1 VTVTV
6 NNLKSKTIQTEGETT
21 EFERVFQENWNRVYA
36 VICRIVGDPAQAE
49 DLALETFL
57 RLYRRPPRT
66 GINLQGWL
74 YRVATNLGLNQIRS
88 RKRREQYEIEA
99 GKISLETSPPANPDV
114 TVERAEERQRV
125 RHALAQIKPRS
136 ARILVLRHSG
146 LSYAEVAAA
155 EGVSPK
161 SVGTLVARA
170 EQEFEQR
177 YRSMEGSER

>member
-1 VTVTV
+1 MIVTVDK
-6 NNLKSKTIQTEGETT
+6 LKSKALETEDIAT
-21 EFERVFQENWNRVYA
+21 EFDQIFQEHWNQVYT
-36 VICRIVGDPAQAE
+36 VIYQIVGDPVPAE

-66 GINLQGWL
+66 KVNLQGWL

-88 RKRREQYEIEA
+88 RKRRERYEVEA
-99 GKISLETSPPANPDV
+99 GKIFLEASPPANPDAA
-114 TVERAEERQRV
+114 VERAEERQRV
-125 RHALAQIKPRS
+125 RQALAQIKPRS
-136 ARILVLRHSG
+136 TRILVLRHSG

-155 EGVSPK
+155 IGVSPK